1 MRNSKASGRRG
12 IASIITVLCICF
24 VLAALTGILS
34 SDSIESFREE
44 VTGYIS
50 SGPDSESQESVYTP
64 QPALFTFPAT
74 PTYSIRKSELTPILR
89 TPLQPGFSLNS
100 NYQTSDF

>member
-50 SGPDSESQESVYTP
+50 SGPDSESRKVFIHLNRLYLLSRQHPHTP
-64 QPALFTFPAT
+64 SGKA
-74 PTYSIRKSELTPILR
+74 
-89 TPLQPGFSLNS
+89 NS
-100 NYQTSDF
+100 PPS